1 MWDGR
6 EVQYKTEAWLC
17 PRPLRRLNL
26 PQISSCHAL
35 MTRALLVRYTV
46 TVTLS
51 GPHFLSWLRFYE
63 TLRLAA
69 A

>member
-1 MWDGR
+1 MEERCSIKRRLGS
-6 EVQYKTEAWLC
+6 

-51 GPHFLSWLRFYE
+51 GPHFLSWLRSYE